1 MFVAKAIRD
10 FSNLNWLLL
19 ILHLFD
25 ELCQLQENDALLE
38 TDSPQ
43 LSTMPDR
50 KGLKKLW
57 LILLR
62 VLAPLQLYAKSS
74 MSLMM
79 RQSRQMLRTI
89 VLTLLPMV
97 ESVLSFPFLPLTLRK
112 AREDG
117 VKIRQA

>member
-97 ESVLSFPFLPLTLRK
+97 ESVLSFPFLPL
-112 AREDG
+112 
-117 VKIRQA
+117 

>member
-25 ELCQLQENDALLE
+25 ELYQLQENDALLE

-62 VLAPLQLYAKSS
+62 VLAPLQLYAKLS
-74 MSLMM
+74 MSLMMM

-97 ESVLSFPFLPLTLRK
+97 ESVLSFPFLPL
-112 AREDG
+112 
-117 VKIRQA
+117 